1 MKNIQ
6 IIKASSMGFCFGV
19 ARAVRMTEEALKHG
33 KGVFIL
39 GHLIHNPQEV
49 KRLTDMGAIVV
60 ENLDEITEGTLI
72 IRSHGI
78 SPGEYNR
85 ALSMGLNIID
95 ATCPYVR
102 KVQSLADK
110 LYKEGYRVIIT
121 GEKDHPEVRGIL
133 GYAPEAVVV
142 SDISELE
149 KIHTGR
155 HTALLSQTTQKR
167 EFFLAVASYLID
179 KTFELR
185 SFNTI
190 CSATE
195 ERQKSAC
202 ELAEKVDVMIVTGG
216 KNSANTNKLFT
227 MCSNKGITAYHVE
240 TDNEIKEEWF
250 FNNVKVGITAGAS
263 TPEWLIDKVIDK
275 IVKGEE

>member
-6 IIKASSMGFCFGV
+6 IIKASKMGFCFGV
-19 ARAVRMTEEALKHG
+19 NRAVRMTEESLK
-33 KGVFIL
+33 KDKEVFIL
-39 GHLIHNPQEV
+39 GNLIHNPQEV
-49 KRLTDMGAIVV
+49 QRLAHMGAIVI
-60 ENLDEITEGTLI
+60 ESPDEITQGTLI

-78 SPGEYNR
+78 SPEEYNK
-85 ALSMGLNIID
+85 ALSMGLNIVD

-110 LYKEGYRVIIT
+110 LYKEGYQVIIT
-121 GEKDHPEVRGIL
+121 GEKEHPEVRGIL
-133 GYAPEAVVV
+133 GYAPEAFIV
-142 SDISELE
+142 SDISDLE
-149 KIHTGR
+149 KIHTDR

-167 EFFLAVASYLID
+167 EIFLAVVSYLID

-202 ELAEKVDVMIVTGG
+202 ELAEKVDFMVVIGG
-216 KNSANTNKLFT
+216 NNSANTNKLVT
-227 MCSNKGITAYHVE
+227 MCRNKGITAYHVE

-263 TPEWLIDKVIDK
+263 TPEWLIDKVIDRIK
-275 IVKGEE
+275 EC

>member
-6 IIKASSMGFCFGV
+6 IIKASNMGFCFGV
-19 ARAVRMTEEALKHG
+19 NRSVRMTEESIKKG
-33 KGVFIL
+33 KEVFIL
-39 GHLIHNPQEV
+39 GNLIHNPQEV
-49 KRLTDMGAIVV
+49 QRLARMGAIVI
-60 ENLDEITEGTLI
+60 ESLDEIIHGTLI

-78 SPGEYNR
+78 SPDEYNK

-95 ATCPYVR
+95 ATCPHVR

-110 LYKEGYRVIIT
+110 LYKEGYQVIIT
-121 GEKDHPEVRGIL
+121 GEKEHPEVRGIL
-133 GYAPEAVVV
+133 GYAPDAFVI

-149 KIHTGR
+149 KMHTGH
-155 HTALLSQTTQKR
+155 HTCLLSQTTQKR
-167 EFFLAVASYLID
+167 EFFLAVASYLVD

-202 ELAEKVDVMIVTGG
+202 ELAEKVDIMVVIGG
-216 KNSANTNKLFT
+216 KNSANTNKLAT
-227 MCSNKGITAYHVE
+227 MCRNKGITAYHVE
-240 TDNEIKEEWF
+240 TDDEIKEEWF

-263 TPEWLIDKVIDK
+263 TPEWLIDKVIDR
-275 IVKGEE
+275 IREC